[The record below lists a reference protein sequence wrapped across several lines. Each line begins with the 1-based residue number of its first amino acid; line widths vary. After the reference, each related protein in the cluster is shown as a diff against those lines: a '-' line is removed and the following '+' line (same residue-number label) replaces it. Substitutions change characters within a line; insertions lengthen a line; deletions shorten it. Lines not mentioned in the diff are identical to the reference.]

1 MGKENQYGAMGP
13 LTGFIYQICYFL
25 YRLLTMRD
33 GETVS
38 LEKID
43 DVGVEEGVKMTYY
56 QLKHSINSIDTA
68 IKRIADR
75 DTDLWKTLSMW
86 VSIIKKKGDEEA
98 QRQWIGNSEFILIS
112 NKTAENNKLVEM
124 IESYKADETKWSEL
138 ENYLRQQANKEPKE
152 EEKKKE
158 KHDIFDYT
166 KAVND
171 YSLKKEFLKH
181 VTVEFESDE
190 ELNKKINREIQYN
203 KLVPEKRVADL
214 RIMLRGALDE
224 AILRKEAEYTFESF
238 AESFG
243 SLFTDMRTRKFI
255 PLNRKV
261 VLPKNPMEQTFVKQL
276 QGIDAPRSNELQE
289 MIKLTEE
296 KLQFENDYYASNKAA
311 GKHVQQQ
318 FEKDMHKEWKNIFD
332 AKHRSVNYM
341 SGEDK
346 IKDAGWEVFDKVKDV
361 RLKYGQED
369 IGATESNGCYYH
381 FSDGETP
388 QIGWR
393 CDWETLYN
401 GKEWTTD

>member
-1 MGKENQYGAMGP
+1 MSKENQYGAIGP

-98 QRQWIGNSEFILIS
+98 QRQWIGNGEFVLIS
-112 NKTAENNKLVEM
+112 NKTAENNKLVEL

-138 ENYLRQQANKEPKE
+138 ENYLSQQANKEPKE

-158 KHDIFDYT
+158 KQDIFDYT

-181 VTVEFESDE
+181 VTMEFESDE

-214 RIMLRGALDE
+214 RIMLRG
-224 AILRKEAEYTFESF
+224 
-238 AESFG
+238 
-243 SLFTDMRTRKFI
+243 
-255 PLNRKV
+255 
-261 VLPKNPMEQTFVKQL
+261 
-276 QGIDAPRSNELQE
+276 
-289 MIKLTEE
+289 
-296 KLQFENDYYASNKAA
+296 
-311 GKHVQQQ
+311 
-318 FEKDMHKEWKNIFD
+318 
-332 AKHRSVNYM
+332 
-341 SGEDK
+341 
-346 IKDAGWEVFDKVKDV
+346 
-361 RLKYGQED
+361 
-369 IGATESNGCYYH
+369 
-381 FSDGETP
+381 
-388 QIGWR
+388 
-393 CDWETLYN
+393 
-401 GKEWTTD
+401 